1 MADATTIVKTNPT
14 NVQWVHCGPPDPQV
28 KELLASL
35 SRKAKNSRIEW
46 LKDMCMK
53 SLPSG
58 PYPFHVDGRGWFKG
72 HIFDNQRYQVC
83 YVIRK
88 DLNLDVQVFESIRD
102 RGDVVERR
110 LVKDA
115 STRIRIRVCK
125 PELWA
130 AYKELYPK
138 EFTKI
143 HAYWEFADVTVQSL
157 LALIEVEGRLWKE
170 YDAEANGSLELMKKV
185 QAGPAQ
191 CEVICRGVAED
202 KVILE
207 AMKKDAKA
215 SDEAFVSDLQKRALA
230 VDKEIKKKEAK
241 RPKLR
246 RAKRCLPFTEKF
258 GSEAD
263 EHAPYKR
270 PKVRFVSKLDKAQA
284 GLDAVNKQVGST
296 LWVVRKLEDEKT
308 LGKIVLKKPKKI
320 AAAIFKLL
328 PREDLEIAAV
338 KLAQNCAV
346 DALEDVLKGYRRQA
360 LTAVRKKYNEH
371 VRQSIVANNLL
382 AQVQKEVNNDELGEN
397 AADAIPIMDDSDEE
411 VVPVEQ
417 PGEGPDGPVG
427 PEPKPKGEGP
437 KSEGPDGPVGPEP
450 KPKGDEAALDVGP
463 QEALEVMAT
472 PGAVAREHWITSA
485 RSSTGYKGVSLE
497 KKSGRFRIKHGGN
510 TIARRET
517 IEEACSF
524 YYNWCVRNDIIKDF
538 RLV

>member
-115 STRIRIRVCK
+115 DRRIRIRVCK

-230 VDKEIKKKEAK
+230 VDKEIKKK
-241 RPKLR
+241 RPKAGQSLAGPNVVFHSR
-246 RAKRCLPFTEKF
+246 KNLV
-258 GSEAD
+258 
-263 EHAPYKR
+263 HR
-270 PKVRFVSKLDKAQA
+270 PM
-284 GLDAVNKQVGST
+284 ST
-296 LWVVRKLEDEKT
+296 HHTK
-308 LGKIVLKKPKKI
+308 
-320 AAAIFKLL
+320 
-328 PREDLEIAAV
+328 
-338 KLAQNCAV
+338 
-346 DALEDVLKGYRRQA
+346 
-360 LTAVRKKYNEH
+360 
-371 VRQSIVANNLL
+371 
-382 AQVQKEVNNDELGEN
+382 
-397 AADAIPIMDDSDEE
+397 
-411 VVPVEQ
+411 
-417 PGEGPDGPVG
+417 
-427 PEPKPKGEGP
+427 GP
-437 KSEGPDGPVGPEP
+437 KCDLSASLTRLKRGWMRSTSKSAARCGSSENWR
-450 KPKGDEAALDVGP
+450 
-463 QEALEVMAT
+463 T
-472 PGAVAREHWITSA
+472 
-485 RSSTGYKGVSLE
+485 
-497 KKSGRFRIKHGGN
+497 
-510 TIARRET
+510 RRP
-517 IEEACSF
+517 S
-524 YYNWCVRNDIIKDF
+524 VR
-538 RLV
+538 LC